1 VEKIVEGIE
10 YTQLAKVTLHR
21 VVDQPGVAAD
31 IFSALGQQGLNIELI
46 STSSLGKGQADISL
60 AVLEANLAD
69 VCKVLDNL
77 RRKYRPKDVIIDRDC
92 AMITVY
98 GSRLSST
105 SGLAGKIFTQL
116 SERKINIEMINA
128 SMSALNVV
136 VKRERVIDAIGAI
149 RAEFG
154 I

>member
-1 VEKIVEGIE
+1 MGEIVEGID

-46 STSSLGKGQADISL
+46 STSSLGKGHTDISL
-60 AVLEANLAD
+60 AVLEVNLED

-77 RRKYRPKDVIIDRDC
+77 KRKYRPKAVIIDRAC

-98 GSRLSST
+98 GSKLSST
-105 SGLAGKIFTQL
+105 PGLAGKIFAQL

-128 SMSALNVV
+128 SISALNIV
-136 VKRERVIDAIGAI
+136 VKKERVMDAIGAI